1 MQMDDGGLKKVVFIP
16 FQAILIFPHPTFRAF
31 NSAKDVYMYLSKY
44 LFKKNLK
51 ISCYTNSF

>member
-31 NSAKDVYMYLSKY
+31 NSAKDVYM
-44 LFKKNLK
+44 
-51 ISCYTNSF
+51 